1 MSAADPPSTKT
12 PFRQGDVVKG
22 HYVLGPEVGAGSFGQ
37 IFSAST
43 STGGVRT
50 AALKFEHMLATQPQ
64 LMNEAVVMRAMTGNK
79 HFAKFYHHGT
89 HRNYKFVA
97 MELLGPS
104 LIDVVNR
111 KPPYRFSLHS
121 ILKIG
126 VQGTEALMALHQ
138 AGFVHRDIKPGNLS
152 IGNSQETAGIV
163 YLIDFGLCK
172 RLQTADSINS
182 ETPLNSNFRGTLRY
196 ASLRTHHGFDLGRS
210 DDLISLLYVMI
221 ELRTGK
227 LPWTSLK
234 TKEEVCRMK
243 ERYLGKELVSS
254 MPKQFEKIEE
264 HLFTLDFFAEPDYFM
279 IAKLMKEAA
288 VENGLDLKQPF
299 EWEIEMDELREDVK
313 NQSKPD
319 FTHTLLTQ
327 NRLQVVERLTS
338 QSLMKQII
346 EDAEVQ
352 QRQKKLR
359 SSINIPGVLPIQ
371 VQSPVLSQVIIEDI
385 ATIITTI
392 VTITVEIHSVANT
405 AAIIESAQAV
415 YQTEFYIQKSCIS
428 TSPTDHARK

>member
-1 MSAADPPSTKT
+1 MSATDPPSTKT

-22 HYVLGPEVGAGSFGQ
+22 HYVLGPEIGAGSFGQ
-37 IFSAST
+37 IFSANTIS
-43 STGGVRT
+43 GGVRT
-50 AALKFEHMLATQPQ
+50 SALKFENIQATQPQ
-64 LMNEAVVMRAMTGNK
+64 LMNEAVVMRVMEGNK

-89 HRNYKFVA
+89 HKNYKFVA

-104 LIDVVNR
+104 FIDVVNR
-111 KPPYRFSLHS
+111 KPPYRLSLHS

-138 AGFVHRDIKPGNLS
+138 AGFVHRDIKPGNFV
-152 IGNSQETAGIV
+152 IGNTKDTSGTI

-172 RLQTADSINS
+172 KLADPQLSNFK
-182 ETPLNSNFRGTLRY
+182 TPLNINFRGTMRY

-210 DDLISLLYVMI
+210 DDLISLLYVLI

-227 LPWTSLK
+227 LPWTSMK
-234 TKEEVCRMK
+234 TKNEVCRMK

-299 EWEIEMDELREDVK
+299 EWEIDMNELR
-313 NQSKPD
+313 
-319 FTHTLLTQ
+319 L
-327 NRLQVVERLTS
+327 VV
-338 QSLMKQII
+338 QKQHEQEMEKI
-346 EDAEVQ
+346 EQ
-352 QRQKKLR
+352 
-359 SSINIPGVLPIQ
+359 
-371 VQSPVLSQVIIEDI
+371 
-385 ATIITTI
+385 
-392 VTITVEIHSVANT
+392 
-405 AAIIESAQAV
+405 
-415 YQTEFYIQKSCIS
+415 
-428 TSPTDHARK
+428 